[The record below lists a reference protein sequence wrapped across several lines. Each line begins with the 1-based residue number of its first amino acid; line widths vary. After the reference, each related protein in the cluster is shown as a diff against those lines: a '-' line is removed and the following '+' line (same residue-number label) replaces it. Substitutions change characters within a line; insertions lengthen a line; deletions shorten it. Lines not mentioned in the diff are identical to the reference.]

1 MLTTFNV
8 ERYKDPTTITLLKI
22 SRQKWKSSHRQ
33 WKLFGTWFFSFS
45 TRLHSKSNTLYSLKI
60 TEHILK
66 ASLDGKCFI
75 IVYDVCIRILKS
87 LQNWV
92 RFYCLKFS
100 IAFSGAD
107 CISWL
112 QSNFKFCHEREAIHF
127 AGLLCCHGYL
137 FPIDDHIMTVRND
150 NNTLYRYTQTFY
162 IEYRYRAWDE
172 GPRDITITEKAFSLV
187 ESAQ

>member
-92 RFYCLKFS
+92 RFYCLKS
-100 IAFSGAD
+100 IFY
-107 CISWL
+107 CIFRSRLHFVATIKFQVLSRTRGDPFCWFALLSWI
-112 QSNFKFCHEREAIHF
+112 SIPHRWSH
-127 AGLLCCHGYL
+127 
-137 FPIDDHIMTVRND
+137 ND
-150 NNTLYRYTQTFY
+150 GQ
-162 IEYRYRAWDE
+162 EW
-172 GPRDITITEKAFSLV
+172 
-187 ESAQ
+187 